1 MCFHSINRS
10 VQRNISHMI
19 SIKAFHLSI
28 DIAPHSKSKHKQT
41 NQIFSLSNSIFLC
54 PQTTSSNSDA
64 QRRRS
69 REDYQGGTANSTNH
83 SIGEWKSSYER
94 PKPQLQLR
102 GIGTGSTRK
111 KKKGKEGTLKR
122 KKKEEKKGKENGEG
136 DGASCFHSNQEISQ
150 KAEVSS
156 QSDSRPGERG
166 RMAQAGTLTCR
177 DRIDE
182 ILSSGPRANHELPR
196 IYARS
201 VDEKAK
207 GQRAEHRGSSKGV
220 RTALTVT

>member
-1 MCFHSINRS
+1 M
-10 VQRNISHMI
+10 
-19 SIKAFHLSI
+19 
-28 DIAPHSKSKHKQT
+28 
-41 NQIFSLSNSIFLC
+41 
-54 PQTTSSNSDA
+54 
-64 QRRRS
+64 
-69 REDYQGGTANSTNH
+69 
-83 SIGEWKSSYER
+83 
-94 PKPQLQLR
+94 
-102 GIGTGSTRK
+102 
-111 KKKGKEGTLKR
+111 GKEMVHRVSAVIR
-122 KKKEEKKGKENGEG
+122 KFPRKQKFRVKVIQGQEK
-136 DGASCFHSNQEISQ
+136 
-150 KAEVSS
+150 
-156 QSDSRPGERG
+156 RG